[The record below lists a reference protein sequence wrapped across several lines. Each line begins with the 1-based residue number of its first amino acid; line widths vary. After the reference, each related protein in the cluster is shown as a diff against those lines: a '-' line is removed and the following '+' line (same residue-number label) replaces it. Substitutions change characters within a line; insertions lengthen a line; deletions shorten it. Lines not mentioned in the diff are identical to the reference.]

1 MSLFKKSAEPE
12 PTPEPEAPVHAP
24 GGKKSAPTPTRR
36 EAEAARRARLNPQ
49 LSPKEARRRE
59 RQAQYAV
66 RDKQFAAVEASPART
81 LMRDHVDA
89 RFNPAEFAMPIL
101 LGIMAATLIPAL
113 LPYIQW
119 FLYASWAYIAVMV
132 ADVVLMWRSYKRLLA
147 ERHPGTPLRGLLMYG
162 FNRQMTF
169 RRWRRPAPRIK
180 RGEAY

>member
-1 MSLFKKSAEPE
+1 MTDPRVRGALWATALVVSGVLLLLFNLGVL
-12 PTPEPEAPVHAP
+12 APYAP
-24 GGKKSAPTPTRR
+24 W
-36 EAEAARRARLNPQ
+36 PQ
-49 LSPKEARRRE
+49 VVLIC
-59 RQAQYAV
+59 
-66 RDKQFAAVEASPART
+66 AAVAGAVVLFATFTR
-81 LMRDHVDA
+81 HA
-89 RFNPAEFAMPIL
+89 AEWWR
-101 LGIMAATLIPAL
+101 LIPAL